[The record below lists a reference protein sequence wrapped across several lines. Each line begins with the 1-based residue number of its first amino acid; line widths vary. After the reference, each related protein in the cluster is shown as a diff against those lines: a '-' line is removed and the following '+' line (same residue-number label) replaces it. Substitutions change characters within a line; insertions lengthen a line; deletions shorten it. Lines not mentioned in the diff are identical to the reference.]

1 MWKLKK
7 STLRSFFP
15 VRCTELRFSLGL
27 LNQNLQLGMCPM
39 SHALCT
45 TVLNP
50 ISQLGMQPGT
60 RQVSGQVHDPFR
72 QAEDHSELQRPIWGW
87 KQIPSN
93 TLLGFKPAVIQ
104 ISVLMSCAYFDSFY
118 KICCLCV
125 QILAKIFKCLKPEKP
140 SNASSGWFHPKGS
153 GVVGLPSSTQK
164 IPC

>member
-7 STLRSFFP
+7 SKLRSFFP
-15 VRCTELRFSLGL
+15 VHCTELRFSLGL
-27 LNQNLQLGMCPM
+27 LNQNLQLGMRPM

-50 ISQLGMQPGT
+50 ISLQLGMLQPGT

-104 ISVLMSCAYFDSFY
+104 ISVLISCAYFDSFY
-118 KICCLCV
+118 KYVVCV
-125 QILAKIFKCLKPEKP
+125 YRSWQR
-140 SNASSGWFHPKGS
+140 SSTISSQRSHQAHQ
-153 GVVGLPSSTQK
+153 VVGF
-164 IPC
+164 IPKVPV